1 MTGGSDEAPVVVVAY
16 DPTWPAQFLQERAR
30 LEDLLAAWLAGPIEH
45 IGSTAIPGMI
55 AKPVIDLMAPVDDL
69 DASRPAIAVVEAAGY
84 AYFPYRAESMHWFC
98 KPSAAFRTH
107 HLHLV
112 PRDSRLWQER
122 LAFRDRL
129 RAEPRLAAEYAT
141 LKVRLAR
148 QHPRDREAYT
158 DAKAPFVRRVVAEAL
173 PPGAGDPAES
183 ADPGRRRY
191 DGPGA

>member
-1 MTGGSDEAPVVVVAY
+1 MKGGSDEAPVVVVAY
-16 DPTWPAQFLQERAR
+16 DPAWPARFLRERAL
-30 LEDLLAAWLAGPIEH
+30 LEDLLAPWLAGPIEH
-45 IGSTAIPGMI
+45 IGSTAVPGML
-55 AKPVIDLMAPVDDL
+55 AKPVIDIMAPVGDL
-69 DASRPAIAVVEAAGY
+69 EASRPAIAAAEAAGY

-112 PRDSRLWQER
+112 PRDSRLWRER

-129 RAEPRLAAEYAT
+129 RADPLLAAEYAA

-158 DAKAPFVRRVVAEAL
+158 DGKAPFVRRVVAETL
-173 PPGAGDPAES
+173 LPGAGDATGC